1 MGRSRGGGARTE
13 GLGLDVGREEHVAA
27 EHDLERGGGE
37 GGEGGK
43 RDSEGERGGFGGKGA
58 REEGEERGVVGEGM
72 SAFARPSA
80 RARARNGVGEGGRG

>member
-1 MGRSRGGGARTE
+1 MGDG
-13 GLGLDVGREEHVAA
+13 
-27 EHDLERGGGE
+27 

-80 RARARNGVGEGGRG
+80 RARAKRRGGRGKGVRGGAL